1 MKRERVVGVAGPFA
15 RSRHPALVPSLVAG
29 FGLIVTALA
38 CAQEQP
44 PPPPSGE
51 ILRLPGIT
59 ITAPARLPGSPLPL
73 SHVPGAVDVIEGEAI
88 RRSGAASLQDFLTR
102 LPGITVNDE
111 QGNRAQPDV
120 SFRGFQ
126 ATSVTGVPQGISV
139 FVDGVRVN
147 EPAVEQVNFDLIP
160 LDDVERV
167 EVVRG
172 PSALFGRNTLGG
184 ALNIITRRGQ
194 ERREL
199 VPEVEGGSFGY
210 RKFRLRLSGSV
221 APFDYYVSGSLVE
234 EDGWRDEAAVRL
246 GKIFAKLGWTHGDTD
261 LTVSFQR
268 AENRIEQPGSLPL
281 SELRRDR
288 AQNFTGG
295 DFFKPLLNLA
305 ALDVTQQITETA
317 RLKLNVFGRTLDAEQ
332 FNVNLLGENARS
344 FTHTTSIGGTLQ
356 LDRDDP
362 LFGRA
367 NRLTAG
373 VEYAHHAV
381 SVTVFEESRD
391 TGERSLNSKVHD
403 TQHAIGLYAQD
414 TIDLL
419 KPALRPDDALV
430 LTLGAGK
437 RWF

>member
-1 MKRERVVGVAGPFA
+1 MKPNPLPRPNLLA
-15 RSRHPALVPSLVAG
+15 RSAS
-29 FGLIVTALA
+29 IV
-38 CAQEQP
+38 
-44 PPPPSGE
+44 
-51 ILRLPGIT
+51 
-59 ITAPARLPGSPLPL
+59 
-73 SHVPGAVDVIEGEAI
+73 
-88 RRSGAASLQDFLTR
+88 F
-102 LPGITVNDE
+102 
-111 QGNRAQPDV
+111 
-120 SFRGFQ
+120 
-126 ATSVTGVPQGISV
+126 
-139 FVDGVRVN
+139 
-147 EPAVEQVNFDLIP
+147 
-160 LDDVERV
+160 DDV
-167 EVVRG
+167 
-172 PSALFGRNTLGG
+172 G
-184 ALNIITRRGQ
+184 ATIDA
-194 ERREL
+194 
-199 VPEVEGGSFGY
+199 
-210 RKFRLRLSGSV
+210 RLRLSGSV

-373 VEYAHHAV
+373 VEYVHHAV
-381 SVTVFEESRD
+381 GVTVFDESRD
-391 TGERSLNSKVHD
+391 TGERSLNSKLAQATGCQPFAQSD
-403 TQHAIGLYAQD
+403 GLARLQD
-414 TIDLL
+414 RHGIARATVGDQQLDRVCADVDDGKVSVQLSLL
-419 KPALRPDDALV
+419 ADMA
-430 LTLGAGK
+430 
-437 RWF
+437 